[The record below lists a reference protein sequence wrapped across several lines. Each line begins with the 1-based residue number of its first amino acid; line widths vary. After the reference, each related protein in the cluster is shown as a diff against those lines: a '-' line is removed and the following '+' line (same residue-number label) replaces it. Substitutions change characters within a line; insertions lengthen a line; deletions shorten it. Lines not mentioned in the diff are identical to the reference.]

1 MWGFAIKSELIVLC
15 KKKKNA
21 INFKYFNNLDAM
33 I

>member
-15 KKKKNA
+15 KKKNA